1 MLIQQFYLKCLA
13 HASYV
18 VADEQ
23 SHQAVVVDPQRDIDQ
38 YLAYAQEHGLTIGHV
53 VLTHLH
59 ADFLAG
65 HLELRDRAG
74 ARIYLGA
81 KASAEYAFTS
91 LADGDEINLGQVRL
105 RALSTPGH
113 TPESISLLVF
123 DDSASRES
131 PASVLTGDTLFI
143 GDVGRPDLR
152 VALGWSAADLGGM
165 LYDSLHDKLL
175 ALPDTSLV
183 YPAHGA
189 GSLCGKAISQE
200 TVSTVGEQRRSN
212 YALQPM
218 SKEAF
223 VALVTADQPDAPP
236 YFTYDAVLNTKERPT
251 LDEALAR
258 EVQPVPLDSVL
269 ALQESG
275 AQILDTREPGEF
287 AAAHLA
293 GSVNV
298 GLNGQYATWAGTVLR
313 HDKSVVIV
321 AAPGTERESATRL
334 GRIGFDQVV
343 GYLQHGLESL
353 AGRPELTRTTERLG
367 PDVAATRIAAGALL
381 LDVRAVGERAK
392 SRIAGSLSIPLSQLE
407 QRLGEVPRD
416 RPVIVHCAGGYRS
429 SIAASLLARA
439 GIGDV
444 SELAG
449 GIAAWDQTH
458 PPLEGASA

>member
-1 MLIQQFYLKCLA
+1 MLLQQFYLKCLA

-23 SHQAVVVDPQRDIDQ
+23 STQAVVVDPQRDIEQ
-38 YLAYAQEHGLTIGHV
+38 YLAYASEHGLTIGHV

-65 HLELRDRAG
+65 HLELRDRVGAG
-74 ARIYLGA
+74 IYLGA
-81 KASAEYAFTS
+81 KASAEYAFTP
-91 LADGDEINLGQVRL
+91 LAEGDEINLGAVRL

-123 DDSASRES
+123 DDATSRDV
-131 PASVLTGDTLFI
+131 PAGVLTGDTLFV

-175 ALPDTSLV
+175 TLPDSSAV

-189 GSLCGKAISQE
+189 GSLCGKAISKE
-200 TVSTVGEQRRSN
+200 TVSTIGEQRKSN

-218 SKEAF
+218 SKAEF
-223 VALVTADQPDAPP
+223 VAMVTTDQPDAPA

-258 EVQPVPLDSVL
+258 EVQPIPLDAVL
-269 ALQESG
+269 ALQEAG

-293 GSVNV
+293 GSINV
-298 GLNGQYATWAGTVLR
+298 GLSGQYATWVGTVLS
-313 HDKSVVIV
+313 HDKPVVIV

-343 GYLQHGLESL
+343 GYLQDGLASL
-353 AGRPELTRTTERLG
+353 SGHPELTRTTERLG
-367 PDVAATRIAAGALL
+367 PDVAAERVAKGAVM
-381 LDVRAVGERAK
+381 LDVRAPNERFDK
-392 SRIAGSLSIPLSQLE
+392 RIKGSLAIPLTQLDA
-407 QRLGEVPRD
+407 RMNEVPRD

-429 SIAASLLARA
+429 SIAASLLARS
-439 GIGDV
+439 GVDDV

-449 GIAAWDQTH
+449 GIAAWEQAKL
-458 PPLEGASA
+458 PVEGAAS

>member
-113 TPESISLLVF
+113 TPESISLLIF
-123 DDSASRES
+123 DDTASREI

-313 HDKSVVIV
+313 HDKPVVIV

>member
-1 MLIQQFYLKCLA
+1 MLLQQFYLKCLA

-18 VADEQ
+18 VADEL
-23 SHQAVVVDPQRDIDQ
+23 SKRAVVVDPQRDVDQ
-38 YLAYAQEHGLTIGHV
+38 YLAFAAERGLTIGHV

-81 KASAEYAFTS
+81 KASAEYAFTP
-91 LADGDEINLGQVRL
+91 LAEGDEIPLGQVRL

-123 DDSASRES
+123 DDTRSREI
-131 PASVLTGDTLFI
+131 PAAVLTGDTLFV

-152 VALGWSAADLGGM
+152 VALGWSAADLGNM
-165 LYDSLHDKLL
+165 LYDSLQQKLL
-175 ALPDTSLV
+175 PLPDSTLV

-189 GSLCGKAISQE
+189 GSLCGKAISNE
-200 TVSTVGEQRRSN
+200 TVSTIGEQRRSN

-218 SKEAF
+218 SKDEF
-223 VALVTADQPDAPP
+223 VAMVTTDQPDAPA

-258 EVQPVPLDSVL
+258 EVQPIPLDSVL
-269 ALQESG
+269 ALQASG
-275 AQILDTREPGEF
+275 AQVLDTREPGEF

-293 GSVNV
+293 GSINI
-298 GLNGQYATWAGTVLR
+298 GLSGQYATWAGTVLQ
-313 HDKSVVIV
+313 HDKPVVIV
-321 AAPGTERESATRL
+321 AAPGAERESATRL

-343 GYLQHGLESL
+343 GYLERGLESL

-367 PDVAATRIAAGALL
+367 PDVAAARLGEGAVL
-381 LDVRAVGERAK
+381 LDVRAPNERFDK
-392 SRIAGSLSIPLSQLE
+392 RIKGSLAIPLTQL
-407 QRLGEVPRD
+407 QSRMGEVPRGKEI
-416 RPVIVHCAGGYRS
+416 IVHCAGGYRS
-429 SIAASLLARA
+429 SIAASLLARQ
-439 GIGDV
+439 GIDRV

-449 GIAAWDQTH
+449 GIAAWDQAH
-458 PPLEGASA
+458 LPVEGASA

>member
-1 MLIQQFYLKCLA
+1 MLLQQFYLKCLA
-13 HASYV
+13 HASYI
-18 VADEQ
+18 VADEV
-23 SHQAVVVDPQRDIDQ
+23 SKQAVVVDPQRDIDHYQ
-38 YLAYAQEHGLTIGHV
+38 AFAAEHGLTLGHV

-81 KASAEYAFTS
+81 KATAEYAFTP
-91 LADGDEINLGQVRL
+91 LADGDEINLGSVRL

-123 DDSASRES
+123 DDTRSRDV
-131 PASVLTGDTLFI
+131 PAGVLTGDTLFI

-152 VALGWSAADLGGM
+152 VALGWAASDLGRM
-165 LYDSLHDKLL
+165 LYDSLHQKLL
-175 ALPDTSLV
+175 PLPDSTMV

-189 GSLCGKAISQE
+189 GSLCGKAIGKE
-200 TVSTVGEQRRSN
+200 TTSTMGEQRRSN

-218 SKEAF
+218 SKDEF
-223 VALVTADQPDAPP
+223 VAMVTTDQPDAPA

-258 EVQPVPLDSVL
+258 EVQPIPLDGVL
-269 ALQESG
+269 ALQESD

-293 GSVNV
+293 GSINV
-298 GLNGQYATWAGTVLR
+298 GLNGQFATWAGTVLR
-313 HDKSVVIV
+313 PDKPVVIV
-321 AAPGTERESATRL
+321 AAPGTERESAMRL

-353 AGRPELTRTTERLG
+353 AGRPDLTRTTERLG
-367 PDVAATRIAAGALL
+367 PDVAARRVSEGALL
-381 LDVRAVGERAK
+381 LDVRAPGERSTK
-392 SRIAGSLSIPLSQLE
+392 RIKGSVAIPLTQLQE
-407 QRLGEVPRD
+407 RMNEVPRD
-416 RPVIVHCAGGYRS
+416 
-429 SIAASLLARA
+429 
-439 GIGDV
+439 
-444 SELAG
+444 
-449 GIAAWDQTH
+449 
-458 PPLEGASA
+458 

>member
-1 MLIQQFYLKCLA
+1 M
-13 HASYV
+13 
-18 VADEQ
+18 
-23 SHQAVVVDPQRDIDQ
+23 
-38 YLAYAQEHGLTIGHV
+38 G
-53 VLTHLH
+53 
-59 ADFLAG
+59 
-65 HLELRDRAG
+65 
-74 ARIYLGA
+74 
-81 KASAEYAFTS
+81 
-91 LADGDEINLGQVRL
+91 
-105 RALSTPGH
+105 
-113 TPESISLLVF
+113 
-123 DDSASRES
+123 
-131 PASVLTGDTLFI
+131 
-143 GDVGRPDLR
+143 
-152 VALGWSAADLGGM
+152 
-165 LYDSLHDKLL
+165 
-175 ALPDTSLV
+175 
-183 YPAHGA
+183 
-189 GSLCGKAISQE
+189 
-200 TVSTVGEQRRSN
+200 
-212 YALQPM
+212 
-218 SKEAF
+218 KEAF

-313 HDKSVVIV
+313 PDKPVVIV

-334 GRIGFDQVV
+334 GRIGFDQIV

-353 AGRPELTRTTERLG
+353 DGRPELTRATERLG
-367 PDVAATRIAAGALL
+367 PDVAAQRIAAGAVL
-381 LDVRAVGERAK
+381 LDVRAPGERAK
-392 SRIAGSLSIPLSQLE
+392 SRIAGSLAIPLSQLE

-439 GIGDV
+439 GMDDV

-449 GIAAWDQTH
+449 GIAAWDQAQ
-458 PPLEGASA
+458 PPLEGASV